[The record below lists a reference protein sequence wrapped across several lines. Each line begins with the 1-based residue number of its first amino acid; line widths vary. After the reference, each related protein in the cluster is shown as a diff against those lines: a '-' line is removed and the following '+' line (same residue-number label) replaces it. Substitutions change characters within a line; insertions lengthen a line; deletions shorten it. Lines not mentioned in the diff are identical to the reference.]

1 MEEINNYW
9 FCEIGPL
16 HEGESIGDW
25 PLRSIVRDKF
35 KELTGR
41 DALTC
46 SSGWGLP
53 YEIKEINSLIRN
65 LHITDPSGEKLR
77 KIKDILYDRK

>member
-1 MEEINNYW
+1 MEKINNYW

-25 PLRSIVRDKF
+25 TLRSVVKDRF
-35 KELTGR
+35 EELTGR

-46 SSGWGLP
+46 SSGWGLT
-53 YEIKEINSLIRN
+53 YEIKEISSLIRM
-65 LHITDPSGEKLR
+65 LHLTDPSGEKLQ
-77 KIKDILYDRK
+77 KIKNILYDKK